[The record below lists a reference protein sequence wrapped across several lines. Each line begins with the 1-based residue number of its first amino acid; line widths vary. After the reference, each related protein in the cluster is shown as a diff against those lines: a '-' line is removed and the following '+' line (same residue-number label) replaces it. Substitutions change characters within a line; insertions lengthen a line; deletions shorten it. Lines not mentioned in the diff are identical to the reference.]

1 MALHNTE
8 KQVVVG
14 GTEELV
20 AQAEAACKGE
30 GALRTVPV
38 KVSNAFHTPLM
49 KDMEVQFADFL
60 QSVALHEP
68 TCRIILNC
76 KGDYAASVAD
86 IREDIVRQ
94 CCNTVHWYDGLLQ
107 LLKTPDVV
115 TVEVGIGKTM
125 AGMLRN
131 TEPKLTTYLASN
143 PRQRMQLV
151 QLTR

>member
-1 MALHNTE
+1 MLFRS
-8 KQVVVG
+8 
-14 GTEELV
+14 LV
-20 AQAEAACKGE
+20 AQAEAASKLA

-49 KDMEVQFADFL
+49 KDMEVRFTDFL
-60 QSVALHEP
+60 QSIELHEP

-76 KGDYAASVAD
+76 KGDDADSVDD
-86 IREDIVRQ
+86 IREDIIRQ
-94 CCNTVHWYDGLLQ
+94 CCHTVHWYDGLLR
-107 LLKTPDVV
+107 LLETPDLVP
-115 TVEVGIGKTM
+115 VEVGIGKTM

-151 QLTR
+151 QLAR